1 MIVQQVLTM
10 HTPDCLLRST
20 AMKVGLA
27 DPTVP
32 DGTPMIAPWTS
43 PAEAMAAGWRLLA
56 PPQMI
61 AGEDYAWWLT
71 RDVVRVN
78 AMAKVAG
85 T

>member
-10 HTPDCLLRST
+10 HTPDCSLRST
-20 AMKVGLA
+20 AMKMGYC
-27 DPTVP
+27 DPTEP
-32 DGTPMIAPWTS
+32 AGTVTVHPWTS

-71 RDVVRVN
+71 RDVVR
-78 AMAKVAG
+78 
-85 T
+85 